1 MKKTWKHINFEQ
13 RKLISSGIAHNDKLI
28 EIAERLDLDPRSIS
42 KEVRRNRVPVDY
54 TTEYVV
60 KCPNLNRWPLVC
72 TKCKLRYSRDCFYTK
87 LKYDAKKAQGKADA
101 NLINSRKG
109 IDLDSDEF
117 KKLDSIIKNG
127 IDDNKSIYQIKIE
140 NNDIIDK
147 SLTTLYRY
155 ANKDYLSTKRIDL
168 PYAVK
173 FKKRKHNKKYD
184 YSNNN
189 IDRSNHTYLDYL
201 SYIHKHPGI
210 NVWQLDFLGT
220 IKSDSK
226 NILSFILPNVHFTI
240 IDIIK
245 NPTSQK
251 VVNFFDQLEEK
262 IGTENFIELV
272 PVILTDRDPCFTDIE
287 GICFSKITGEERCK
301 LFFCDPYVSNQ
312 KPHVENINKQLRKFF
327 PKGKSIDNLS
337 KKDIVKKNL
346 TLLNT
351 PIKSLDSYT
360 PIDAFKAIY
369 GEDLFYKIFDVVNDE
384 QK

>member
-1 MKKTWKHINFEQ
+1 MKKTWKHINLEQ

-54 TTEYVV
+54 TTECVV

-72 TKCKLRYSRDCFYTK
+72 TKCKLRYSRDCYYTK
-87 LKYDAKKAQGKADA
+87 LKYDARVAQRKADA

-127 IDDNKSIYQIKIE
+127 IEENKSIYQIKIE

-147 SLTTLYRY
+147 SITTLYRY
-155 ANKDYLSTKRIDL
+155 VNKDYLSTKMIDL

-173 FKKRKHNKKYD
+173 LKKRKHNKKYD

-245 NPTSQK
+245 NPNSQK

-262 IGTENFIELV
+262 IGTENFIELI

-337 KKDIVKKNL
+337 KKDILNKNL

-351 PIKSLDSYT
+351 PIKSLDSNT
-360 PIDAFKAIY
+360 PIDAFKTVY